1 MSATASADYAPVS
14 FAALFNPQDPNPVVI
29 IMCAL
34 AATAMVIGAPIWMM
48 SQ

>member
-1 MSATASADYAPVS
+1 MSATASADFAPVP
-14 FAALFNPQDPNPVVI
+14 FAALFNPQNPNPVVI

-34 AATAMVIGAPIWMM
+34 AATMLIISAPIWMM